1 MLIRQDLYTGQI
13 PTTKV
18 VFKDGIKS
26 WGKND
31 DLLDQMKGV
40 STQYGQKHNGLLVST
55 SAMEAGAIKW
65 AETQMKNSQAKKSI
79 YVYKIRADANY
90 FIVFES
96 LMNAFGQ
103 TEDKEYE
110 DRAKVAKFYDEWDA
124 CGGVKAQEIEMAT
137 EYQRDPTNNPQSS
150 YLRAVGA
157 PVRNQGY
164 GLKTTK
170 GSQHPYVPSA
180 LRVRQ

>member
-1 MLIRQDLYTGQI
+1 
-13 PTTKV
+13 
-18 VFKDGIKS
+18 
-26 WGKND
+26 
-31 DLLDQMKGV
+31 
-40 STQYGQKHNGLLVST
+40 
-55 SAMEAGAIKW
+55 
-65 AETQMKNSQAKKSI
+65 MKNSQAKKSI

-157 PVRNQGY
+157 PVRIQGY